1 MRQPTGE
8 AMKPRS
14 RAGGEPIKGRRGKAP
29 EPKRRNAPKPVA
41 RSNSSS
47 TAEET
52 EVTRLT
58 RELNEALERQAATSE
73 VLQVIS
79 GSPGDLQPV
88 FAAMLENAV
97 RICDAKFGE
106 NYRWENDALAI
117 IATHNTP
124 PAFAEARKLSPYLRP
139 PPTTPVGRM
148 LATKSVVHF
157 ADLSAEAAYIEQS
170 TPALDDRFHETD
182 HGTGNLLADS
192 SFVVDRTRSGIM
204 AGWRQAVALA
214 MSGEEIEAL
223 TALSRSRTEPAGR
236 VSRAAMLLGYREKP
250 SFFAVGRRLGVHHQ
264 TVQRC
269 VERAM
274 AYGALAAL
282 DDRPRPGKEPTITPE
297 AKAWLVS
304 LACDKAKEHGY
315 PHELWTTRL
324 LARHAR
330 ERGPAAGHQCLARLA
345 QGTVCKLLG
354 QEEIKP
360 HKVRYYLERRDAE
373 FEPKMAEVLCV
384 YREVQVLKKAA
395 AKAEKSNKPVA
406 IVSYDEKPG
415 IQAIAT
421 TAPDL
426 PPVPGRH
433 ASFARDHEYKRH
445 GTLSLLAGIDLLTG
459 KVHALVRERHRSREF
474 IEFLKLLDAAYP
486 ASTAIKLILDN
497 HSAHISRETRAWL
510 DTRPPGRF
518 DFTFTP
524 KHGSWLNLIEGFF
537 SKFARAVLR
546 HIRVTSKQEL
556 KERIMA
562 GIDDVNRH
570 PVIHTW
576 SYKLA
581 EAA

>member
-1 MRQPTGE
+1 MR
-8 AMKPRS
+8 
-14 RAGGEPIKGRRGKAP
+14 
-29 EPKRRNAPKPVA
+29 
-41 RSNSSS
+41 
-47 TAEET
+47 
-52 EVTRLT
+52 
-58 RELNEALERQAATSE
+58 
-73 VLQVIS
+73 
-79 GSPGDLQPV
+79 D
-88 FAAMLENAV
+88 
-97 RICDAKFGE
+97 
-106 NYRWENDALAI
+106 
-117 IATHNTP
+117 
-124 PAFAEARKLSPYLRP
+124 
-139 PPTTPVGRM
+139 
-148 LATKSVVHF
+148 
-157 ADLSAEAAYIEQS
+157 
-170 TPALDDRFHETD
+170 
-182 HGTGNLLADS
+182 
-192 SFVVDRTRSGIM
+192 GIM
-204 AGWRQAVALA
+204 ARWRQAIELA
-214 MSGEEIEAL
+214 MKDEDIDRL
-223 TALSRSRTEPAGR
+223 MVISRSRTEAASR
-236 VSRAAMLLGYREKP
+236 VERAQMLLSYRKNP
-250 SFFAVGRRLGVHHQ
+250 SFFAVGQRLGVHHQ

-269 VERAM
+269 VERAV

-282 DDRPRPGKEPTITPE
+282 DDRPRPGKEPMITPE

-330 ERGPAAGHQCLARLA
+330 ANGAAAGHDCLAHLV
-345 QGTVCKLLG
+345 QGTVCKILG

-373 FEPKMAEVLCV
+373 FEQKMAEVLCV
-384 YREVQVLKKAA
+384 YREVQILKKTA
-395 AKAEKSNKPVA
+395 AKAKKAKQPGKPVA

-426 PPVPGRH
+426 PPVPGTY
-433 ASFARDHEYKRH
+433 ATFARDYEYKRH

-459 KVHALVRERHRSREF
+459 KVHALVKERHRSREF

-497 HSAHISRETRAWL
+497 HSAHISRETQAWL
-510 DTRPPGRF
+510 AAQPTGRF
-518 DFTFTP
+518 EFTFTP

-537 SKFARAVLR
+537 SKFTRSVLR
-546 HIRVTSKQEL
+546 HIRVASKQEL
-556 KERIMA
+556 KDRIVA